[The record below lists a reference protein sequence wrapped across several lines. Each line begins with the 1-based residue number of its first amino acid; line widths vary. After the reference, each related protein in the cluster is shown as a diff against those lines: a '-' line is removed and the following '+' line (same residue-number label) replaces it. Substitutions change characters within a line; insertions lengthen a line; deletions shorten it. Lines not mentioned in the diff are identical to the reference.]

1 MLMSNK
7 TVVLGIFRNEASADA
22 AAAALKDSG
31 VAKGD
36 AMGVLALNERG
47 ELKADKVG
55 KRSWG
60 KGAGIG
66 AVVALCTPV
75 SDAALDEASTAA
87 TAGAS

>member
-1 MLMSNK
+1 MGMP
-7 TVVLGIFRNEASADA
+7 SAC
-22 AAAALKDSG
+22 L
-31 VAKGD
+31 V
-36 AMGVLALNERG
+36 LNEKG

-75 SDAALDEASTAA
+75 GWAAGLIGGGLLGAFHHKIWDLTRPIAASNA
-87 TAGAS
+87 